1 MVEFYIVLVT
11 WITNLEK
18 KLKIKLQN
26 CKYVIEMNLG
36 QSSLKPQQ
44 TFTFMIFNL
53 TSQTY

>member
-1 MVEFYIVLVT
+1 MVEFYIVLFT